1 MKLCYT
7 IEGDGPLSLE
17 YYEIIDKVKAA
28 VAIENIPNE
37 RASM

>member
-17 YYEIIDKVKAA
+17 YYKNIDKIKVA

-37 RASM
+37 QASM